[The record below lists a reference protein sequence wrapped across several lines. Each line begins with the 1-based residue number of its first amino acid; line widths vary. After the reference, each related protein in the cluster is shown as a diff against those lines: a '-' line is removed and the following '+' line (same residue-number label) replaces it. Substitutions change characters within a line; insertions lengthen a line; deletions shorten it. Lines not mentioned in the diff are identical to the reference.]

1 MRLIA
6 TDVRH
11 ANLSRSDEQIGMV
24 VDNDGWIILRIQRH
38 NNRRV

>member
-6 TDVRH
+6 IDVRR
-11 ANLSRSDEQIGMV
+11 ANLDRSDKQVGMV
-24 VDNDGWIILRIQRH
+24 VDNDAWSILRIQRH

>member
-11 ANLSRSDEQIGMV
+11 ANLNRSDEPIGM
-24 VDNDGWIILRIQRH
+24 VDNDGWIILRIQRR